1 MKPTRL
7 KEASLVSLPQEL
19 PPLPLSSDQMESVSG
34 KPDTSTTIPA
44 EEIVAQPVE
53 VVNELPALVAA
64 NQEHAFAKT
73 AAAAIE
79 SAQKVLKDV
88 VFGPDGRFL
97 HVVRL
102 NRKERRAI
110 RSFEPNLDTLD
121 LEAAKELL
129 RLHLYHDR
137 IWMANA
143 GFTLKEIRDRH
154 LYSQGGFLDFTT
166 WLKIESKD
174 IGICTSR
181 AYQLLNIADALDKYL
196 ILTFMGHWKM
206 SIEDVLGR
214 MKKLQYFMTGIY
226 RHHTLEELKAPFIAD
241 GGPQPF
247 IDLVMGKTAPTQE
260 ELEAAKARRH
270 QAKSKRASLV
280 VTSDYEHEIVEA
292 VKLRQEVVI
301 EGLKDPKD
309 AAYIKMALLAIRRH
323 DADAAF
329 TATPQKLMDGKPTPR
344 NFTDIETLADAKYM
358 LLYHQAEGIPHR
370 LVCACT
376 CARLEDVPAL
386 VKQWQ
391 ELGYA
396 TVHEFLIK
404 ELGITFDSYRYV
416 IIGRN
421 YLENEATILRYVA
434 IDTDIMFSKLY
445 HLNTAIETHGD
456 EPELIW
462 RYFGP
467 GTTVADWEYFAQH
480 KDFLS
485 HFTEKPLSDGQIKQ
499 ARKLIFEFKEF
510 QGQDKS
516 VLVSPSSLAG
526 DIPHVFPIVTQQ
538 ERFLIKRLIEN
549 PHFLNKRVQLF
560 FEYQHQGML

>member
-1 MKPTRL
+1 MKPTRI
-7 KEASLVSLPQEL
+7 KEASLVPLPQEL
-19 PPLPLSSDQMESVSG
+19 PPLPLSPDQSKCDSGSLDVSI
-34 KPDTSTTIPA
+34 TIPA
-44 EEIVAQPVE
+44 ESIVTQPVE
-53 VVNELPALVAA
+53 VVSELPAPAAA
-64 NQEHAFAKT
+64 NQEDAFTKT
-73 AAAAIE
+73 AASAIE
-79 SAQKVLKDV
+79 SAQKVLQNV

-102 NRKERRAI
+102 NRKERQAI
-110 RSFEPNLDTLD
+110 RSFEPNLDTFD
-121 LEAAKELL
+121 LEVAKELL

-174 IGICTSR
+174 IGISTGY
-181 AYQLLNIADALDKYL
+181 AYQLLNIADALDRYL
-196 ILTFMGHWKM
+196 ILTFMGQWRM
-206 SIEDVLGR
+206 SIEDVFGR

-226 RHHTLEELKAPFIAD
+226 RHRTLEELKEPFIAD

-247 IDLVMGKTAPTQE
+247 INFVMGKTPLTEAE
-260 ELEAAKARRH
+260 VEAAKAKRH
-270 QAKSKRASLV
+270 QAKSKRASLDI
-280 VTSDYEHEIVEA
+280 TSEPELEIVEA

-329 TATPQKLMDGKPTPR
+329 TATPQRLMDGKPTPR
-344 NFTDIETLADAKYM
+344 NFTDIETLVDAKYM

-386 VKQWQ
+386 VKQWR

-421 YLENEATILRYVA
+421 YLEHEATILRYVA
-434 IDTDIMFSKLY
+434 IDTEIMFSKLY

-480 KDFLS
+480 KDFQS
-485 HFTEKPLSDGQIKQ
+485 HFSEKPMSDGQIKQ

-526 DIPHVFPIVTQQ
+526 DIPHVFPIVTLQ

-549 PHFLNKRVQLF
+549 PHYLNMKVQLF
-560 FEYQHQGML
+560 FEYQRQGKL